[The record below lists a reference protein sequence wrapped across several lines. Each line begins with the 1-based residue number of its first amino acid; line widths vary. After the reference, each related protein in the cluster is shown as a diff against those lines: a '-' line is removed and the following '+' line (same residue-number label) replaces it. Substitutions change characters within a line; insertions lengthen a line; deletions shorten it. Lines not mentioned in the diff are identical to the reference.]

1 MTLPSKHLKLF
12 RALFRGRSDLFA
24 IRWEKG
30 KKSGYMPAYTYDP
43 YLYRVHR
50 MKGGTFKNYPHPN
63 SKSISWF
70 SMKTKKQL

>member
-1 MTLPSKHLKLF
+1 MKPTPSKDDIRLF
-12 RALFRGRSDLFA
+12 RSVFHGREDVFA

-50 MKGGTFKNYPHPN
+50 MKGGTFN
-63 SKSISWF
+63 WF
-70 SMKTKKQL
+70 